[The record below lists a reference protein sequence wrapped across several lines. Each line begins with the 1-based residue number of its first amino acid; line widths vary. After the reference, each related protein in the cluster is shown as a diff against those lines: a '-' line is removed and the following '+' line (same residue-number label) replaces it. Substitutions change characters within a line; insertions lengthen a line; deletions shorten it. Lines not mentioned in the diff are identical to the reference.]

1 MGPFQE
7 HPYWSQSR
15 LLPTPVRKDYGVAA
29 AQLSRGGL
37 THQLLN
43 KELQDLAKPTSWKPG
58 YFGQNL

>member
-37 THQLLN
+37 THQQRV
-43 KELQDLAKPTSWKPG
+43 EMEGEEECWQRGMLAE
-58 YFGQNL
+58 